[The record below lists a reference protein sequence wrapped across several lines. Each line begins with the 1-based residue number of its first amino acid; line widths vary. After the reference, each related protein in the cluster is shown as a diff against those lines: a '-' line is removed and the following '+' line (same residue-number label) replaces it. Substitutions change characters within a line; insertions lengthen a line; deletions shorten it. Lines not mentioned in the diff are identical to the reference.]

1 MQQLCVIPAQGDKH
15 RKGGMK
21 YRLGKMS
28 ADKAPRLSVIRK
40 DPWYKNLVACYERAT
55 PESIAAGMTWYEDA
69 NKFAL
74 ALSQKYHIDVAVI
87 AQVIAAL
94 SPAAK
99 WERNK
104 QDADELI
111 KAYYHRGF
119 IGAKAVTCCTYGPN
133 KLKALE
139 ILTGRLVLTEK
150 QGFKTANFWQNIAN
164 PTCKHHVTI
173 DRHALRV
180 LEGSDQRGA
189 VAIKPHQYK
198 RAAYVYKT
206 LAGEKGLLPN
216 QLQAITWVQRLSELN
231 GK

>member
-1 MQQLCVIPAQGDKH
+1 MQQMCVIPAQGDKH
-15 RKGGMK
+15 RKGLK
-21 YRLGKMS
+21 YRMGKRG
-28 ADKAPRLSVIRK
+28 AEKAPRLSEIRR

-55 PESIAAGMTWYEDA
+55 PDAIALGMVWYQDA
-69 NKFAL
+69 NKFATE
-74 ALSQKYHIDVAVI
+74 LSQKYNISVETA

-104 QDADELI
+104 QDAAALI
-111 KAYYHRGF
+111 EAYYHRGY
-119 IGAKAVTCCTYGPN
+119 IGGKAVTCCTYGPN

-139 ILTGRLVLTEK
+139 ILAGRLTLTEK
-150 QGFKTANFWQNIAN
+150 QGFKTANFWQNIAKPDN
-164 PTCKHHVTI
+164 NFHVTI

-180 LEGSDQRGA
+180 LEGSDKRGA

-198 RAAYVYKT
+198 RASIIYRT
-206 LAGEKGLLPN
+206 LAGEKGLIPH
-216 QLQAITWVQRLSELN
+216 QLQAITWVQRLNELN